1 MSSKRTKSFKQTI
14 RQNVGK
20 RIEAEPKKYTNN
32 DAEMNNKRFVT
43 VDLGSSIVRVDRGEY
58 FVAQEEIKDI
68 VRDIFDVGIDLK
80 EHSKLNL
87 YNICN
92 FCYDMMYEGKNSN
105 EMLFKLC

>member
-1 MSSKRTKSFKQTI
+1 MSSKRMSSFKQAI
-14 RQNVGK
+14 RQNNGK
-20 RIEAEPKKYTNN
+20 KIESKEKNT
-32 DAEMNNKRFVT
+32 DKRFVT
-43 VDLGSSIVRVDRGEY
+43 VDLGDNIVKVDRGEY
-58 FVAQEEIKDI
+58 FVAQDEIKDI
-68 VRDIFDVGIDLK
+68 VRDVFEIGIDLK

>member
-1 MSSKRTKSFKQTI
+1 MSSKRMSGFRQSI
-14 RQNVGK
+14 RQNNGK
-20 RIEAEPKKYTNN
+20 RIEAREKNI
-32 DAEMNNKRFVT
+32 DKRFVT
-43 VDLGSSIVRVDRGEY
+43 VDLGDNIVKVDRDEY

-68 VRDIFDVGIDLK
+68 VRDIFEVGIDLK

>member
-1 MSSKRTKSFKQTI
+1 MSSKRTKSFKQAI
-14 RQNVGK
+14 RQNNGK
-20 RIEAEPKKYTNN
+20 RIETEPKSHIN
-32 DAEMNNKRFVT
+32 DESEMSDKRFVT
-43 VDLGSSIVRVDRGEY
+43 VKLGDSVVRVDRGEY
-58 FVAQEEIKDI
+58 FVAQDEIKDR